1 MKDSGSNKNSLSDKV
16 KNSLINEF
24 YNENQKNVDKDIKYS
39 DEALEF
45 KNKLNSTA
53 IKMDVLNEDI
63 FDFNIDTLGI
73 IEKGES
79 IKESRK
85 TSKEF
90 ILFILSSFIIVSLY
104 AIAIIKI
111 DYRILT
117 ISQVFIAIIAPCI
130 IIPISVARRKESE
143 F

>member
-1 MKDSGSNKNSLSDKV
+1 MRDSVSNKNSLSDKV
-16 KNSLINEF
+16 KNSLINEL
-24 YNENQKNVDKDIKYS
+24 YNEDQKNVDKDIEYS

-45 KNKLNSTA
+45 KNKLNSAA
-53 IKMDVLNEDI
+53 IKMNVLNEDI

-73 IEKGES
+73 IEKGDS
-79 IKESRK
+79 IKEIR
-85 TSKEF
+85 TASKEF

-111 DYRILT
+111 DYRILI
-117 ISQVFIAIIAPCI
+117 ISQIFIAIIAPCI
-130 IIPISVARRKESE
+130 IIPISVARRKERE

>member
-1 MKDSGSNKNSLSDKV
+1 MKDSDSIKNSLSDRV
-16 KNSLINEF
+16 KNTLINEL
-24 YNENQKNVDKDIKYS
+24 YNENQENVDKHIKYS

-45 KNKLNSTA
+45 KNKLNSA
-53 IKMDVLNEDI
+53 VVKMNILNEDI
-63 FDFNIDTLGI
+63 FDFHIDTLAI
-73 IEKGES
+73 IEKGAF

-85 TSKEF
+85 ANKEF
-90 ILFILSSFIIVSLY
+90 ILFILSSLIILSLY

-111 DYRILT
+111 DYRILI

>member
-16 KNSLINEF
+16 KNSLINKL
-24 YNENQKNVDKDIKYS
+24 YNEDQENVDKDKEYS

-45 KNKLNSTA
+45 KNKLNSAA
-53 IKMDVLNEDI
+53 IKMNVLNEDI

-85 TSKEF
+85 AIKEF

-111 DYRILT
+111 DYRILI
-117 ISQVFIAIIAPCI
+117 ISQIFITIIVPCI

>member
-1 MKDSGSNKNSLSDKV
+1 MKDSDSIKNSLSDRV
-16 KNSLINEF
+16 KNTLINEL
-24 YNENQKNVDKDIKYS
+24 YNENQENVDKHIKYS

-45 KNKLNSTA
+45 KNKLNSA
-53 IKMDVLNEDI
+53 VVKMNILNEDI
-63 FDFNIDTLGI
+63 FDFHIDTLAI
-73 IEKGES
+73 IEKGAS

-85 TSKEF
+85 ANKEF
-90 ILFILSSFIIVSLY
+90 ILFILSSLIILSLY

-111 DYRILT
+111 DYRILI

>member
-1 MKDSGSNKNSLSDKV
+1 MRDSGSNKNSLSDKV
-16 KNSLINEF
+16 KNSLINEL
-24 YNENQKNVDKDIKYS
+24 YNEDQKNVDKDIEYS

-45 KNKLNSTA
+45 KNKLNSAA
-53 IKMDVLNEDI
+53 IKMNVLNEDI

-73 IEKGES
+73 IEKGDS
-79 IKESRK
+79 IKEIR
-85 TSKEF
+85 TASKEF

-111 DYRILT
+111 DYRILI
-117 ISQVFIAIIAPCI
+117 ISQIFIAIIAPCI
-130 IIPISVARRKESE
+130 IIPISVAKRKESE

>member
-111 DYRILT
+111 DYRILI

>member
-1 MKDSGSNKNSLSDKV
+1 MKDSGGNKNSLSDKI
-16 KNSLINEF
+16 KNSLINEL
-24 YNENQKNVDKDIKYS
+24 YNEDQKNVDKDIKYS

-45 KNKLNSTA
+45 KNKLNSAA
-53 IKMDVLNEDI
+53 IKMNVLNEDI
-63 FDFNIDTLGI
+63 FNFNIDTLGI

-85 TSKEF
+85 ASKEF

-111 DYRILT
+111 DYRILI
-117 ISQVFIAIIAPCI
+117 ISQIFIAIIAPCI
-130 IIPISVARRKESE
+130 IIPISVTRRKESE

>member
-1 MKDSGSNKNSLSDKV
+1 MRDSGSNKNSLFDKV
-16 KNSLINEF
+16 KNSLINEL
-24 YNENQKNVDKDIKYS
+24 YNEDQKNVDKDIEHS

-45 KNKLNSTA
+45 KNKLNSAA
-53 IKMDVLNEDI
+53 IKMNVLNDDI

-73 IEKGES
+73 IEKGDS
-79 IKESRK
+79 IKEIR
-85 TSKEF
+85 TASKEF

-111 DYRILT
+111 DYRILI
-117 ISQVFIAIIAPCI
+117 ISQIFIAIIAPCI
-130 IIPISVARRKESE
+130 IIPISVAKRKESE